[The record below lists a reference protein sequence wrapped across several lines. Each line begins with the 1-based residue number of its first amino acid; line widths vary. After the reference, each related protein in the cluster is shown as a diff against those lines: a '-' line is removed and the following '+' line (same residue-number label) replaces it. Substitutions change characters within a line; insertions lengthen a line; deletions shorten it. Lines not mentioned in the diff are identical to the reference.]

1 MNETQKLY
9 RSIYKNAQM
18 GMGSTATILSAYTT
32 GGLCEEITQHNREY
46 RNILVEAKNALGNK
60 CAGCC
65 LTEKEKMK
73 TACMIKMKLMKDD
86 SDSAIAEML
95 IQGCTMGVIDTIKAK
110 KSFANAEGAAI
121 ALADRLINFQTG
133 TIEKMKE
140 FL

>member
-18 GMGSTATILSAYTT
+18 GMGSTATVLSMYTS
-32 GGLCEEITQHNREY
+32 GNLCDEITQHNREY
-46 RNILVEAKNALGNK
+46 RNILIEAKNALGNK
-60 CAGCC
+60 CTNCC
-65 LTEKEKMK
+65 LTEKEKLK
-73 TACMIKMKLMKDD
+73 VAFMIKMKLMKDD

-95 IQGCTMGVIDTIKAK
+95 IQGCTMGVVDTIKAK
-110 KSFANAEGAAI
+110 KCFNSADQNAI

-140 FL
+140 YL